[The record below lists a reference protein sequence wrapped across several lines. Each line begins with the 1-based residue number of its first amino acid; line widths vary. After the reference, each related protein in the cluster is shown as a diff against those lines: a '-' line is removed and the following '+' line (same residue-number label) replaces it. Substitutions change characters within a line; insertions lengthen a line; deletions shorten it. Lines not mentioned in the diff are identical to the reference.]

1 MSVAPAPGFFDLSGV
16 SARFRAYFTPGAIT
30 AGPGCKYRPR
40 PLFCSN
46 GASFKREKNVIDR
59 ALRIAQVLA
68 LLWIGYE
75 LHGLANPEVENPD
88 VESTV
93 DSAAVVAPRL

>member
-1 MSVAPAPGFFDLSGV
+1 VSTPAGQGGK
-16 SARFRAYFTPGAIT
+16 T
-30 AGPGCKYRPR
+30 RPR

-46 GASFKREKNVIDR
+46 GVSFKREKNVIDR
-59 ALRIAQVLA
+59 ALKIAQVLA

-75 LHGLANPEVENPD
+75 LHGLANPEAESPD

-93 DSAAVVAPRL
+93 DSAPVVAPRL

>member
-1 MSVAPAPGFFDLSGV
+1 M
-16 SARFRAYFTPGAIT
+16 
-30 AGPGCKYRPR
+30 
-40 PLFCSN
+40 FCSN
-46 GASFKREKNVIDR
+46 EGSFKPENNVIDR

-75 LHGLANPEVENPD
+75 LHALANPDAESPD
-88 VESTV
+88 LESTV